1 MAATPYGS
9 VPSEEPHSTNPSTV
23 RRPFQQTLAA
33 VLARVPQGIRLGVER
48 TRAACGK
55 VGRPDRDMPVLH
67 VGGTNGKGSV
77 ASLCEAVLRR
87 AGYRTGLFT
96 SPHLCRFAERIRV
109 DGVPLDEEH
118 LSDVLT
124 RALEIDDALS
134 FFETA
139 FVAAMLA
146 FREAKVDVA
155 VLEVGLGGRLDATNV
170 VERPLVTCVTRVAL
184 DHVKQLGTTLESIAA
199 EKAAIAKPG
208 VPMVLGP
215 LESSAYRVAH
225 KLSRERGAWPVLAVG
240 REIVI
245 DQADQ
250 GVVVRFDDGHV
261 LGLRPSL
268 PGAHQIENAAVAAAM
283 CRLSSGSLPRVTSEH
298 IEQGIAEATWPGRL
312 ESLSDGLGRVLIDAA
327 HNPDGTRSLTTYLRS
342 VQSGWRSDASTALVF
357 GAMDDKAWPEM
368 LAALVPL
375 ASHRFYVEPPGRKA
389 ASLKNLCAQA
399 PGAPMTDLHA
409 AMHAARDAVG
419 SDGLVVVAGSI
430 FLVGRVRAMLLG
442 LPTDPAVAL

>member
-1 MAATPYGS
+1 M
-9 VPSEEPHSTNPSTV
+9 

-48 TRAACGK
+48 TRAACEK
-55 VGRPDRDMPVLH
+55 VGRPDRDLPVLH

-77 ASLCEAVLRR
+77 ASQCEAVLRR
-87 AGYRTGLFT
+87 SGYRTGLFT

-109 DGVPLDEEH
+109 DGVPLDEEP

-124 RALEIDDALS
+124 RALELDDALS

-199 EKAAIAKPG
+199 EKAAIAKPD

-215 LESSAYRVAH
+215 LELSAYQVAY

-245 DQADQ
+245 DQTDQ
-250 GVVVRFDDGHV
+250 GAVVRFDDGDV
-261 LGLRPSL
+261 LRLHPSL

-283 CRLSSGSLPRVTSEH
+283 CRLSSAALPLVTPAH
-298 IEQGIAEATWPGRL
+298 IEQGIAGANWPGRL
-312 ESLSDGLGRVLIDAA
+312 ESLSDGRGRVLIDAA
-327 HNPDGTRSLTTYLRS
+327 HNPDGTRSLTAYLRS
-342 VQSGWRSDASTALVF
+342 APSGWRSDASTALVF

-368 LAALVPL
+368 LDALVPF

-389 ASLKNLCAQA
+389 ASLADLCARA
-399 PGAPMTDLHA
+399 PGAPMVDLQD
-409 AMHAARDAVG
+409 AMREAREAVG
-419 SDGLVVVAGSI
+419 ADGLVVVAGSI
-430 FLVGRVRAMLLG
+430 FLMGRVRAMLLG